1 MIAAVLLSSALAA
14 ATVDAGPRPVE
25 VPDVQDAGASDEGSD
40 AGVAAVVPA
49 GFSVKAHLEPD
60 PVVFGGVV
68 ELVVTIT
75 RPPRR
80 NLDVP
85 KDVYADTEP
94 DEKLPRTGD
103 VRREAHELPA
113 PPSTDDA
120 GVAGRDDKVQEV
132 LRFPFLALDLKDLKT
147 PAFVIKSEDAVL
159 EVPSLPVRVQVEPIN
174 DNVDGGVPDGAVVID
189 AAASSLIY
197 KVRDDRPFIALAVL
211 AVIALLA
218 FITRRL
224 LQRSRAKRAAI
235 VPPPPPPRPA
245 WEVAIERL
253 DALMPLLQRGEVTVF
268 VEKLMDEVLR
278 DYLASRFALSTGT
291 RTTKEIV
298 IDLLG
303 TATTNL
309 DVPLVEE
316 VGKDADLV
324 KFARAHLAAQQA
336 HAMAGRVRALILA
349 TADRAAG
356 PTTTTTAAQ
365 TPTKETP

>member
-1 MIAAVLLSSALAA
+1 
-14 ATVDAGPRPVE
+14 
-25 VPDVQDAGASDEGSD
+25 
-40 AGVAAVVPA
+40 
-49 GFSVKAHLEPD
+49 
-60 PVVFGGVV
+60 
-68 ELVVTIT
+68 
-75 RPPRR
+75 
-80 NLDVP
+80 
-85 KDVYADTEP
+85 
-94 DEKLPRTGD
+94 

-120 GVAGRDDKVQEV
+120 GVAGPTGDRVQEV

-211 AVIALLA
+211 AVVALLA

-224 LQRSRAKRAAI
+224 MQSSRAKRAAI
-235 VPPPPPPRPA
+235 VPPPPRPA

-278 DYLASRFALSTGT
+278 DYLASRFVLSTGT

-298 IDLLG
+298 IVVRSAPRGVAPREVERALGFSDLPVL
-303 TATTNL
+303 
-309 DVPLVEE
+309 PEQQ
-316 VGKDADLV
+316 
-324 KFARAHLAAQQA
+324 HLATRADRGEPVLA
-336 HAMAGRVRALILA
+336 RDAYAKAVRALLA
-349 TADRAAG
+349 DAMPVKASVS
-356 PTTTTTAAQ
+356 
-365 TPTKETP
+365 